1 MRINLSTVFFVSGLC
16 IGFLSIL
23 YIVYSDPS
31 TVDPAVFLLGNS
43 NGVQYDR
50 GVPRHMH
57 SDENRSDAANL
68 SQKVRLL
75 CWIMTGPKNLES
87 RTKHIR
93 ATWANRCNKILYMSS
108 VETEFPTVG
117 LNVTEGRDQLY
128 WKTIRAFQY
137 IYQHHRNDYDWVLKA
152 DDDTFVVIENLRY
165 TLSKQ
170 DPEKPVYFGRRF
182 RPFVHQGYMS
192 GGAGYVLSKEAVR
205 RFIEGFDMAKCTH
218 FSIIEDMALGKCM
231 ETMGVEPGD
240 SRDVKGRQTFH
251 PYPPDKYLI
260 KKPPRKRPWFLL
272 YDYYKPR
279 EGPECCS
286 DHTVSFH
293 YIYNVQMYMLEY
305 LTYNLRPYG
314 YQYRYNPDS
323 ARTESESNTPTP
335 VPA

>member
-1 MRINLSTVFFVSGLC
+1 MITLSLVPFVSGLC
-16 IGFLSIL
+16 IGFLSIQ
-23 YIVYSDPS
+23 YFVYSDTS
-31 TVDPAVFLLGNS
+31 TAKPAVFSLGNS
-43 NGVQYDR
+43 SGVHNDKR
-50 GVPRHMH
+50 VPRHIH
-57 SDENRSDAANL
+57 SDEDRSVAANL
-68 SQKVRLL
+68 SQNVRLL

-93 ATWANRCNKILYMSS
+93 ATWGKQCNKVLYMSS

-152 DDDTFVVIENLRY
+152 DDDTFVVIENLRH

-182 RPFVHQGYMS
+182 RPFVQQGYMS

-205 RFIEGFDMAKCTH
+205 RFIKGFDTGKCSH
-218 FSIIEDMALGKCM
+218 FSTIEDMALGKCM

-251 PYPPDKYLI
+251 PYPPDMYLV
-260 KKPPRKRPWFLL
+260 KEPPRKLPWYLL
-272 YDYYKPR
+272 YDHYKPR
-279 EGPECCS
+279 EGPDCCS
-286 DHTVSFH
+286 DHIVSFH
-293 YIYNVQMYMLEY
+293 YIYPVEMYTLEY
-305 LTYNLRPYG
+305 FTYHLRPYG
-314 YQYRYNPDS
+314 YTYS
-323 ARTESESNTPTP
+323 VFSGILERTLSGCR
-335 VPA
+335 AM

>member
-1 MRINLSTVFFVSGLC
+1 MITLSSVPFVSGLC
-16 IGFLSIL
+16 IGFLSIQ
-23 YIVYSDPS
+23 YFVYLDTS
-31 TVDPAVFLLGNS
+31 TAKPAVFSLGYS
-43 NGVQYDR
+43 SGVHYDKR
-50 GVPRHMH
+50 IPRHIH
-57 SDENRSDAANL
+57 SDEDRSVAANL
-68 SQKVRLL
+68 SQNVRLL

-93 ATWANRCNKILYMSS
+93 ATWAKRCNKILYMSS

-152 DDDTFVVIENLRY
+152 DDDTFVVIENLRH

-182 RPFVHQGYMS
+182 HPFVQQGYMS

-205 RFIEGFDMAKCTH
+205 RFIKGFDTGKCSH

-251 PYPPDKYLI
+251 PYPPHMYLI
-260 KKPPRKRPWFLL
+260 KVPPRKRPWYLL
-272 YDYYKPR
+272 YDHYKPR

-286 DHTVSFH
+286 DHIVSFH
-293 YIYNVQMYMLEY
+293 YIYPVEMYTLEY
-305 LTYNLRPYG
+305 FTYHLRPYG
-314 YQYRYNPDS
+314 YKYRAQNIVQITSYHFTTS
-323 ARTESESNTPTP
+323 TL
-335 VPA
+335 

>member
-16 IGFLSIL
+16 IGFLSIQ
-23 YIVYSDPS
+23 YFVYSDPS
-31 TVDPAVFLLGNS
+31 IADPAVLSLGNS
-43 NGVQYDR
+43 SGVQYDR
-50 GVPRHMH
+50 GVPRHIH
-57 SDENRSDAANL
+57 SDEDGSVAANL

-93 ATWANRCNKILYMSS
+93 ATWAKRCNKILYMSS

-117 LNVTEGRDQLY
+117 LNVTEGRAQLY

-137 IYQHHRNDYDWVLKA
+137 IYQHHRNDYDWVFKA
-152 DDDTFVVIENLRY
+152 DDDTFVVIENLCY

-205 RFIEGFDMAKCTH
+205 RFIEGFETGKCTH

-260 KKPPRKRPWFLL
+260 KKPPRKRPWFLS

-279 EGPECCS
+279 E
-286 DHTVSFH
+286 VSIA
-293 YIYNVQMYMLEY
+293 Y
-305 LTYNLRPYG
+305 P
-314 YQYRYNPDS
+314 
-323 ARTESESNTPTP
+323 
-335 VPA
+335 

>member
-1 MRINLSTVFFVSGLC
+1 MITLSLVPFVSGLC
-16 IGFLSIL
+16 IGFLSIQ
-23 YIVYSDPS
+23 YFVYSDTS
-31 TVDPAVFLLGNS
+31 TAKPALFSLGNS
-43 NGVQYDR
+43 SGVHNDKR
-50 GVPRHMH
+50 VPRHRH
-57 SDENRSDAANL
+57 SDEDRSVAASL
-68 SQKVRLL
+68 SQNVRLL

-93 ATWANRCNKILYMSS
+93 ATWGKRCNKVLYMSS

-137 IYQHHRNDYDWVLKA
+137 IYQHHHNDYDWVLKA
-152 DDDTFVVIENLRY
+152 DDDTFVVIENLRH

-182 RPFVHQGYMS
+182 HPFVQQGYMS

-205 RFIEGFDMAKCTH
+205 RFIKGFDTGKCSH
-218 FSIIEDMALGKCM
+218 FSTIEDMALGKCM

-251 PYPPDKYLI
+251 PYPPDMYLV
-260 KKPPRKRPWFLL
+260 KEPPRKRPWYLL
-272 YDYYKPR
+272 YDHFKPR

-286 DHTVSFH
+286 DHIVSFH
-293 YIYNVQMYMLEY
+293 YIYPVEMYTLVY
-305 LTYNLRPYG
+305 FTYHLRPYG
-314 YQYRYNPDS
+314 YKYRAQNVVQITSYHFTTS
-323 ARTESESNTPTP
+323 TL
-335 VPA
+335 

>member
-1 MRINLSTVFFVSGLC
+1 MITLSPVPFVSGLC
-16 IGFLSIL
+16 IGFLSIQ
-23 YIVYSDPS
+23 YFVYLDTS
-31 TVDPAVFLLGNS
+31 TAKPAVFSLGYS
-43 NGVQYDR
+43 SGVHYDKR
-50 GVPRHMH
+50 VPRHIH
-57 SDENRSDAANL
+57 SDEDRSVAANL
-68 SQKVRLL
+68 SQNVRLL

-93 ATWANRCNKILYMSS
+93 ATWAKRCNKILYMSS

-117 LNVTEGRDQLY
+117 LNVSEGRDQLY

-182 RPFVHQGYMS
+182 RPFVQQGYMS

-205 RFIEGFDMAKCTH
+205 RFIKGFDTGKCSH

-251 PYPPDKYLI
+251 PYPPHKHLI
-260 KKPPRKRPWFLL
+260 KKPPRKLPLHLL
-272 YDYYKPR
+272 YDHYKLR

-286 DHTVSFH
+286 DHIVSFH
-293 YIYNVQMYMLEY
+293 YIYPVEMYTLEY
-305 LTYNLRPYG
+305 FTYHLRPYG
-314 YQYRYNPDS
+314 YKYRYNPD
-323 ARTESESNTPTP
+323 AAAAEIESNTTTP
-335 VPA
+335 VSA

>member
-1 MRINLSTVFFVSGLC
+1 MITLSSVPFVSGLC
-16 IGFLSIL
+16 IGFLSIQ
-23 YIVYSDPS
+23 YFVYLDTS
-31 TVDPAVFLLGNS
+31 TAKPAVFSLGYS
-43 NGVQYDR
+43 SGVHYDKR
-50 GVPRHMH
+50 IPRHIH
-57 SDENRSDAANL
+57 SDEDRSVAANL
-68 SQKVRLL
+68 SQNVRLL

-93 ATWANRCNKILYMSS
+93 ATWAKRCNKILYMSS

-152 DDDTFVVIENLRY
+152 DDDTFVVIENLRH

-182 RPFVHQGYMS
+182 HPFVQQGYMS

-205 RFIEGFDMAKCTH
+205 RFIKGFDTGKCSH

-251 PYPPDKYLI
+251 PYPPHMYLI
-260 KKPPRKRPWFLL
+260 KVPPRKRPWYLL
-272 YDYYKPR
+272 YDHYKPR
-279 EGPECCS
+279 EFS
-286 DHTVSFH
+286 
-293 YIYNVQMYMLEY
+293 
-305 LTYNLRPYG
+305 
-314 YQYRYNPDS
+314 
-323 ARTESESNTPTP
+323 
-335 VPA
+335 